1 MRKLQIGICSIETE
15 WLEKSKDMIENS
27 MQALKDHVE
36 IHRFE
41 NASELWGWV
50 KRNILHIVFVDVE
63 EDGEKGIQLAKKI
76 NQEWPFCQIVY
87 VSNNFQHVMDVYET
101 KHIYYIL
108 KEKFEEKL
116 PCVVDKAIRQLRAN
130 HNKEIVFQC
139 HGGVIVSL
147 YLNEIMYFE
156 RNLRVTYVV
165 AKNSRYIIDE
175 KISEL
180 EEKIM
185 SEDFLR
191 CHSSFLVNLSYVKEC
206 MKKKLILKNG
216 QVIDISRSYWGK
228 VEKEYI
234 QWAKSTAV

>member
-1 MRKLQIGICSIETE
+1 
-15 WLEKSKDMIENS
+15 
-27 MQALKDHVE
+27 
-36 IHRFE
+36 
-41 NASELWGWV
+41 
-50 KRNILHIVFVDVE
+50 
-63 EDGEKGIQLAKKI
+63 
-76 NQEWPFCQIVY
+76 
-87 VSNNFQHVMDVYET
+87 
-101 KHIYYIL
+101 
-108 KEKFEEKL
+108 
-116 PCVVDKAIRQLRAN
+116 
-130 HNKEIVFQC
+130 
-139 HGGVIVSL
+139 
-147 YLNEIMYFE
+147 MYFE